1 MKAMVVRH
9 PASLDSIEQKTLPD
23 PGHPGA
29 GQIRVA
35 LHASSLNFHDLM
47 VANGSIPTEDGR
59 ILLSDGAGVVEE
71 VGEGVTEFSVGD
83 SVVSCFFPG
92 WLAGPATPAV
102 TNFRTT
108 PGDGVDGF
116 ACTYAVRDAT
126 AFTHAPKGWT
136 HAQAATITTSG
147 LTAWRA
153 LVVDGQLQAGQTVL
167 LLGTGGGSI
176 AALRFFCSRYAVC
189 RGNGRTRLQHLVQR

>member
-1 MKAMVVRH
+1 MKAMVVRN
-9 PASLDSIEQKTLPD
+9 PASLGSIEQVALTD
-23 PGHPGA
+23 PGQPGP

-71 VGEGVTEFSVGD
+71 VGPDVTEFEVGD

-92 WLAGPATPAV
+92 WLAGPPTPAV

-116 ACTYAVRDAT
+116 ACTHVVRDAVD
-126 AFTHAPKGWT
+126 FTHAPKGWT
-136 HAQAATITTSG
+136 HVQAATITTRSEEH
-147 LTAWRA
+147 TSE
-153 LVVDGQLQAGQTVL
+153 LQ
-167 LLGTGGGSI
+167 
-176 AALRFFCSRYAVC
+176 SR
-189 RGNGRTRLQHLVQR
+189 GHLVCS

>member
-1 MKAMVVRH
+1 MKAMVVRN
-9 PASLDSIEQKTLPD
+9 PARLESIECVHLPD
-23 PGHPGA
+23 PGHPGP

-71 VGEGVTEFSVGD
+71 VGPDVTEFEVGD

-92 WLAGPATPAV
+92 WLAGPPTAAV

-116 ACTYAVRDAT
+116 ACTYVVRDAVD
-126 AFTHAPKGWT
+126 FTHAPKGWT
-136 HAQAATITTSG
+136 HVQAATITTSG

-153 LVVDGQLQAGQTVL
+153 LVVDGQLLAWHKVL
-167 LLGTGGGSI
+167 FLGSVGAAYDAITI
-176 AALRFFCSRYAVC
+176 AKDSGLY
-189 RGNGRTRLQHLVQR
+189 NIT